1 MSAREFLL
9 VLTNVLMGAFVL
21 TCVILVLC
29 SFLGEIG
36 RRLGARL
43 MVARRSRQ
51 RLYSIPSR
59 NNRPAPMEGVG
70 VKPVM

>member
-29 SFLGEIG
+29 SFIGEIG

-43 MVARRSRQ
+43 MVARRIRH
-51 RLYSIPSR
+51 RLYSMPSR